1 MSGSMNLL
9 LNCSLQRFINNNF
22 YIQHIF
28 LFISIFL
35 FTYILK
41 WFTPPIFT
49 NTDDTIH
56 PLDSTNDKYDYI
68 KSSLKNTLLVYII
81 FLLSTKQVDSTL
93 FIFFALMIVS
103 FILYISYL
111 VEIETFQLG
120 FDGIQQLFVSKE
132 QLNQLTNNG
141 KIDML
146 YYLHNSLSISYIS
159 LFVNL
164 AVGTFCYYKKQRID
178 HASNWSILKFTF
190 GTNKCKG
197 I

>member
-41 WFTPPIFT
+41 WFSPPIFT
-49 NTDDTIH
+49 KIDDSIH
-56 PLDSTNDKYDYI
+56 HLDSNNDKYDYI
-68 KSSLKNTLLVYII
+68 KSSLKKSLIIYII

-103 FILYISYL
+103 FILYILYL
-111 VEIETFQLG
+111 VEINSFQLG
-120 FDGIQQLFVSKE
+120 FDGIQNLFVSKE
-132 QLNQLTNNG
+132 RLNQLTVNG

-164 AVGTFCYYKKQRID
+164 AVGTFYYYKKQRID
-178 HASNWSILKFTF
+178 HASNWSILQFMF